1 MATEMV
7 LEGFELS
14 RGFELPGWVGL
25 QLEVEGYDP
34 LTGTVTI
41 QNNKLSSGTDL
52 IVGFVFG
59 TYDDATKT
67 FSVITYVKDS
77 TTYAWGSYKPQVD
90 APSKGGTKDVDVET
104 YALNPSSE
112 TTVDI
117 MAFVGPYNVDGTAV
131 LRYDSRDWG
140 SGSRVIGINW
150 SDLQTY
156 LSSHVYDT
164 EIYLDQVK
172 VKPWTPAAEVTNFS
186 IEKA

>member
-1 MATEMV
+1 MIAEAA
-7 LEGFELS
+7 LES
-14 RGFELPGWVGL
+14 FELPGYVAL
-25 QLEVEGYDP
+25 TLEVEGFDP
-34 LTGTVTI
+34 LKGTVTI
-41 QNNKLSSGTDL
+41 KNNKLSSGTDL

-104 YALNPSSE
+104 YALNPASE
-112 TTVDI
+112 ITVDI

-156 LSSHVYDT
+156 LSHVYDA
-164 EIYLDQVK
+164 EIYTDRVT
-172 VKPWTPAAEVTNFS
+172 VTPRVSAAEVRGFS
-186 IEKA
+186 ISKA